1 VITRR
6 KLVIA
11 LGAGTLAPVSA
22 AAQTGKRRPVIGV
35 VRVNPRDTNETF
47 IEPFRRDMAALGWIE
62 HDNVEFMFSWA
73 GGRNTA
79 LAPLIA
85 DMVARKVDLIVT
97 FGPVGARAAL
107 QATTTIPIVAMTD
120 DLAGGGLVK
129 SMARP
134 GGNLTGV
141 SILATE
147 LDAKR
152 LEILREAAPSV
163 RRVGVLYDPELV
175 RSMSAI
181 KAAAPKLGIEIAFAS
196 GKTEAEIAEAIR
208 TLVREKVGAVNVL
221 ASANLDGVLRRDAAG
236 LDAQVGED
244 GIMLSGGER
253 QRLAIARALLA
264 SPPVLLL
271 DEPTASLDGRNEQA
285 LRQAIDAIS
294 RDRTLILVAHRLATV
309 VDADQILVLEDGR
322 LQAVGTH
329 DTLLHTSPLYRELA
343 EHQLLA

>member
-1 VITRR
+1 M
-6 KLVIA
+6 IA
-11 LGAGTLAPVSA
+11 LTAGALAPICA
-22 AAQTGKRRPVIGV
+22 IAQTGKRRPVIGV

-73 GGRNTA
+73 GGRNAA

-152 LEILREAAPSV
+152 LEILREAAPFV

-208 TLVREKVGAVNVL
+208 TLIREKVGAINVL
-221 ASANLDGVLRRDAAG
+221 ASANLNAFRAYQIAEFARARLPSIYEWPETAEQGGLLGYGPRNTAVYRQVAG
-236 LDAQVGED
+236 LIDKILRGAKPADLPVEQPTKFELVVNLKTAKAIGLT
-244 GIMLSGGER
+244 IPQTVML
-253 QRLAIARALLA
+253 RANK
-264 SPPVLLL
+264 VI
-271 DEPTASLDGRNEQA
+271 E
-285 LRQAIDAIS
+285 
-294 RDRTLILVAHRLATV
+294 
-309 VDADQILVLEDGR
+309 
-322 LQAVGTH
+322 
-329 DTLLHTSPLYRELA
+329 
-343 EHQLLA
+343 

>member
-73 GGRNTA
+73 GGGNTA

-175 RSMSAI
+175 RSMSSI

-208 TLVREKVGAVNVL
+208 TLIREKVGAVNVL
-221 ASANLDGVLRRDAAG
+221 ASANLNAFRAYQIAEFARARLPSIYEWPETAEQGGLLGYGPRNTAVYRQVAG
-236 LDAQVGED
+236 LIDKILRGAKPADLPVEQPTKFELVVNLKTAKAIGLT
-244 GIMLSGGER
+244 IPQTVML
-253 QRLAIARALLA
+253 RADK
-264 SPPVLLL
+264 VI
-271 DEPTASLDGRNEQA
+271 Q
-285 LRQAIDAIS
+285 
-294 RDRTLILVAHRLATV
+294 
-309 VDADQILVLEDGR
+309 
-322 LQAVGTH
+322 
-329 DTLLHTSPLYRELA
+329 
-343 EHQLLA
+343 

>member
-1 VITRR
+1 MITRR

-11 LGAGTLAPVSA
+11 LGAGALAPVIA

-35 VRVNPRDTNETF
+35 ARVNPRDTNETF

-107 QATTTIPIVAMTD
+107 QATTAIPIVAMTD

-208 TLVREKVGAVNVL
+208 TLIREKVGAVNVL
-221 ASANLDGVLRRDAAG
+221 ASANLNAFRAYQIAEFARARLPAIYEWPETAEQGGLLGYGPRNTAVYRQVAG
-236 LDAQVGED
+236 LIDKILRGAKPADLPVEQPTKFELVVNLKTAKAIGVAIPQT
-244 GIMLSGGER
+244 IML
-253 QRLAIARALLA
+253 RADK
-264 SPPVLLL
+264 VI
-271 DEPTASLDGRNEQA
+271 E
-285 LRQAIDAIS
+285 
-294 RDRTLILVAHRLATV
+294 
-309 VDADQILVLEDGR
+309 
-322 LQAVGTH
+322 
-329 DTLLHTSPLYRELA
+329 
-343 EHQLLA
+343 

>member
-175 RSMSAI
+175 RSMSSI

-208 TLVREKVGAVNVL
+208 TLIREKVGAVNVL
-221 ASANLDGVLRRDAAG
+221 ASANLNAFRAYQIAEFARARLPSIYEWPETAEQGGLLGYGPRNTAVYRQVAG
-236 LDAQVGED
+236 LIDKILRGAKPVDLPVEQPTKFELVVNLKTAKAIGVAIPQT
-244 GIMLSGGER
+244 IML
-253 QRLAIARALLA
+253 RADK
-264 SPPVLLL
+264 VI
-271 DEPTASLDGRNEQA
+271 E
-285 LRQAIDAIS
+285 
-294 RDRTLILVAHRLATV
+294 
-309 VDADQILVLEDGR
+309 
-322 LQAVGTH
+322 
-329 DTLLHTSPLYRELA
+329 
-343 EHQLLA
+343 

>member
-1 VITRR
+1 M
-6 KLVIA
+6 IA
-11 LGAGTLAPVSA
+11 LTAGALAPICA
-22 AAQTGKRRPVIGV
+22 IAQTGKRRPVIGV

-175 RSMSAI
+175 RSMSSI

-208 TLVREKVGAVNVL
+208 TLIREKVGAVNVL
-221 ASANLDGVLRRDAAG
+221 ASANLNAFRAYQIAEFARTRLPSIYEWPETAEQGGLLGYGPRNTAVYRQVAG
-236 LDAQVGED
+236 LIDKILRGAKPADLPVEQPTKFELVVNLKTAKAIGLT
-244 GIMLSGGER
+244 IPQTVML
-253 QRLAIARALLA
+253 RADK
-264 SPPVLLL
+264 VI
-271 DEPTASLDGRNEQA
+271 Q
-285 LRQAIDAIS
+285 
-294 RDRTLILVAHRLATV
+294 
-309 VDADQILVLEDGR
+309 
-322 LQAVGTH
+322 
-329 DTLLHTSPLYRELA
+329 
-343 EHQLLA
+343 

>member
-1 VITRR
+1 M
-6 KLVIA
+6 IA
-11 LGAGTLAPVSA
+11 LTAGALAPICA
-22 AAQTGKRRPVIGV
+22 IAQTGKRRPVIGV

-208 TLVREKVGAVNVL
+208 TLIREKVGAINVL
-221 ASANLDGVLRRDAAG
+221 ASANLNAFRAYQIAEFARARLPAIYEWPETAEQGGLLGYGPRNTAVYRQVAG
-236 LDAQVGED
+236 LVDKILRGAKPADLPVEQPTKFELVVNLKTAKAIGLT
-244 GIMLSGGER
+244 IPQTVML
-253 QRLAIARALLA
+253 RADK
-264 SPPVLLL
+264 VI
-271 DEPTASLDGRNEQA
+271 Q
-285 LRQAIDAIS
+285 
-294 RDRTLILVAHRLATV
+294 
-309 VDADQILVLEDGR
+309 
-322 LQAVGTH
+322 
-329 DTLLHTSPLYRELA
+329 
-343 EHQLLA
+343 

>member
-1 VITRR
+1 MITRR
-6 KLVIA
+6 ALIA
-11 LGAGTLAPVSA
+11 GLCASALAA
-22 AAQTGKRRPVIGV
+22 AFAMAQTGKRRPVIGV

-208 TLVREKVGAVNVL
+208 TLIREKVGAVNVL
-221 ASANLDGVLRRDAAG
+221 ASANLNAFRAYQIAEFARARLPSIYEWPETAEQGGLLGYGPRNTAVYRQVAG
-236 LDAQVGED
+236 LIDKILRGAKPADIPVEQPTKFELVVNLKTAKAIGVA
-244 GIMLSGGER
+244 IPQTVML
-253 QRLAIARALLA
+253 RADK
-264 SPPVLLL
+264 VI
-271 DEPTASLDGRNEQA
+271 Q
-285 LRQAIDAIS
+285 
-294 RDRTLILVAHRLATV
+294 
-309 VDADQILVLEDGR
+309 
-322 LQAVGTH
+322 
-329 DTLLHTSPLYRELA
+329 
-343 EHQLLA
+343 

>member
-1 VITRR
+1 
-6 KLVIA
+6 
-11 LGAGTLAPVSA
+11 
-22 AAQTGKRRPVIGV
+22 

-196 GKTEAEIAEAIR
+196 GKTEAEIADGIK
-208 TLVREKVGAVNVL
+208 TLIREKVGAVNVL
-221 ASANLDGVLRRDAAG
+221 ASANLNAFRAYQIAEFARARLPAIYEWPETAEQGGLLGYGPRNTAVYRQVAG
-236 LDAQVGED
+236 LVDKILRGAKPADLPVEQPTKFELVVNLKTAKAIGLT
-244 GIMLSGGER
+244 IPQTVML
-253 QRLAIARALLA
+253 RADK
-264 SPPVLLL
+264 VI
-271 DEPTASLDGRNEQA
+271 Q
-285 LRQAIDAIS
+285 
-294 RDRTLILVAHRLATV
+294 
-309 VDADQILVLEDGR
+309 
-322 LQAVGTH
+322 
-329 DTLLHTSPLYRELA
+329 
-343 EHQLLA
+343 

>member
-1 VITRR
+1 MITRR

-107 QATTTIPIVAMTD
+107 QATTAIPIVAMTD

-175 RSMSAI
+175 RSMSSI

-208 TLVREKVGAVNVL
+208 TLIREKVGAVNVL
-221 ASANLDGVLRRDAAG
+221 ASANLNAFRAYQIAEFARARLPSIYEWPETAEQGGLLGYGPRNTAVYRQVAG
-236 LDAQVGED
+236 LIDKILRGAKPADLPVEQPTKFELVVNLKTAKAIGLT
-244 GIMLSGGER
+244 IPQTVML
-253 QRLAIARALLA
+253 RADK
-264 SPPVLLL
+264 VI
-271 DEPTASLDGRNEQA
+271 Q
-285 LRQAIDAIS
+285 
-294 RDRTLILVAHRLATV
+294 
-309 VDADQILVLEDGR
+309 
-322 LQAVGTH
+322 
-329 DTLLHTSPLYRELA
+329 
-343 EHQLLA
+343 

>member
-11 LGAGTLAPVSA
+11 LGAGALAPVIA

-35 VRVNPRDTNETF
+35 ARVNPRDTNETF

-107 QATTTIPIVAMTD
+107 QATTAIPIVAMTD

-152 LEILREAAPSV
+152 LEILREAAPFV

-175 RSMSAI
+175 RSIASI
-181 KAAAPKLGIEIAFAS
+181 KAVAPKLGIEIAFAS

-208 TLVREKVGAVNVL
+208 TLIREKVGAVNVL
-221 ASANLDGVLRRDAAG
+221 ASANLNAFRAYQIAEFARARLPAIYEWPETAEQGGLLGYGPRNTAVYRQVAG
-236 LDAQVGED
+236 LVDKILRGAKPADLPVEQPTKFELVVNLKTAKAIGLT
-244 GIMLSGGER
+244 IPQTVML
-253 QRLAIARALLA
+253 RADK
-264 SPPVLLL
+264 VI
-271 DEPTASLDGRNEQA
+271 Q
-285 LRQAIDAIS
+285 
-294 RDRTLILVAHRLATV
+294 
-309 VDADQILVLEDGR
+309 
-322 LQAVGTH
+322 
-329 DTLLHTSPLYRELA
+329 
-343 EHQLLA
+343 

>member
-1 VITRR
+1 MITRR

-208 TLVREKVGAVNVL
+208 TLIREKVGAVNVL
-221 ASANLDGVLRRDAAG
+221 ASANLNAFRAYQIAEFARARLPSIYEWPETAEQGGLLGYGPRNTAVYRQVAG
-236 LDAQVGED
+236 LIDKILRGAKPVDIPVEQPTKFGLVVNLKTDKSIGVAIPQT
-244 GIMLSGGER
+244 IML
-253 QRLAIARALLA
+253 RADK
-264 SPPVLLL
+264 VI
-271 DEPTASLDGRNEQA
+271 E
-285 LRQAIDAIS
+285 
-294 RDRTLILVAHRLATV
+294 
-309 VDADQILVLEDGR
+309 
-322 LQAVGTH
+322 
-329 DTLLHTSPLYRELA
+329 
-343 EHQLLA
+343 

>member
-1 VITRR
+1 M
-6 KLVIA
+6 IA
-11 LGAGTLAPVSA
+11 LTAGALAPICA
-22 AAQTGKRRPVIGV
+22 IAQTGKRRPVIGV

-107 QATTTIPIVAMTD
+107 QATTAIPIVAMTD

-221 ASANLDGVLRRDAAG
+221 ASANLNAFRAYQIAEFARARLPSIYEWPETAEQGGLLGYGPRNTAVYRQVAG
-236 LDAQVGED
+236 LVDKILRGAKRADLPVEQPTKFELVVNLKTAKAIGLT
-244 GIMLSGGER
+244 IPQTVML
-253 QRLAIARALLA
+253 RADK
-264 SPPVLLL
+264 VI
-271 DEPTASLDGRNEQA
+271 Q
-285 LRQAIDAIS
+285 
-294 RDRTLILVAHRLATV
+294 
-309 VDADQILVLEDGR
+309 
-322 LQAVGTH
+322 
-329 DTLLHTSPLYRELA
+329 
-343 EHQLLA
+343 

>member
-1 VITRR
+1 MITRR

-11 LGAGTLAPVSA
+11 LSAGALAPVIA

-175 RSMSAI
+175 RSMSSI

-208 TLVREKVGAVNVL
+208 TLIREKVGAVNVL
-221 ASANLDGVLRRDAAG
+221 ASANLNAFRAYQIAEFARARLPSIYEWPETAEQGGLLGYGPRNTAVYRQVAG
-236 LDAQVGED
+236 LVDKILRGAKPADLPVEQPTKFELVVNLKTAKAIGLT
-244 GIMLSGGER
+244 IPQTVML
-253 QRLAIARALLA
+253 RADK
-264 SPPVLLL
+264 VI
-271 DEPTASLDGRNEQA
+271 Q
-285 LRQAIDAIS
+285 
-294 RDRTLILVAHRLATV
+294 
-309 VDADQILVLEDGR
+309 
-322 LQAVGTH
+322 
-329 DTLLHTSPLYRELA
+329 
-343 EHQLLA
+343 

>member
-1 VITRR
+1 MITRR

-175 RSMSAI
+175 RSMSSI

-196 GKTEAEIAEAIR
+196 GKTESEIAEAIR
-208 TLVREKVGAVNVL
+208 TLIREKVGAVNVL
-221 ASANLDGVLRRDAAG
+221 ASANLNAFRAYQIAEFARARLPSIYEWPETAEQGGLLGYGPRNTAVYRQVAG
-236 LDAQVGED
+236 LVDKILRGAKPADLPVEQPTKFELVINLKTAKAIGLT
-244 GIMLSGGER
+244 IPQTVML
-253 QRLAIARALLA
+253 RADK
-264 SPPVLLL
+264 VI
-271 DEPTASLDGRNEQA
+271 Q
-285 LRQAIDAIS
+285 
-294 RDRTLILVAHRLATV
+294 
-309 VDADQILVLEDGR
+309 
-322 LQAVGTH
+322 
-329 DTLLHTSPLYRELA
+329 
-343 EHQLLA
+343 

>member
-1 VITRR
+1 MIKRR
-6 KLVIA
+6 KLMIA
-11 LGAGTLAPVSA
+11 LGAGALTPVFA
-22 AAQTGKRRPVIGV
+22 GAQTGKRRPVIGV
-35 VRVNPRDTNETF
+35 ARVNPRDTNETF

-62 HDNVEFMFSWA
+62 HDNVEFLFSWA
-73 GGRNTA
+73 GGRNAA

-208 TLVREKVGAVNVL
+208 TLIREKVGAVNVL
-221 ASANLDGVLRRDAAG
+221 ASANLNAFRAYQIAEFARARLPSIYEWPETAEQGGLLGYGPRNTAVYRQVAG
-236 LDAQVGED
+236 LIDKILRGAKPADIPVEQPTKFELVVNLKTAKAIGVAIPQT
-244 GIMLSGGER
+244 IML
-253 QRLAIARALLA
+253 RADK
-264 SPPVLLL
+264 VI
-271 DEPTASLDGRNEQA
+271 E
-285 LRQAIDAIS
+285 
-294 RDRTLILVAHRLATV
+294 
-309 VDADQILVLEDGR
+309 
-322 LQAVGTH
+322 
-329 DTLLHTSPLYRELA
+329 
-343 EHQLLA
+343 

>member
-6 KLVIA
+6 ALIA
-11 LGAGTLAPVSA
+11 GLGASALAPA
-22 AAQTGKRRPVIGV
+22 FAMAQTGKRRPVIGV

-196 GKTEAEIAEAIR
+196 GKTEAEIADGIK
-208 TLVREKVGAVNVL
+208 TLIREKVGAVNVL
-221 ASANLDGVLRRDAAG
+221 ASANLNAFRAYQIAEFARARLPSIYEWPETAEQGGLRGYGPRNTAVYRQVAG
-236 LDAQVGED
+236 LIDKILRGAKPADLPVEQPTKFELVVNLKTAKAIGLT
-244 GIMLSGGER
+244 IPQTVML
-253 QRLAIARALLA
+253 RANK
-264 SPPVLLL
+264 VI
-271 DEPTASLDGRNEQA
+271 E
-285 LRQAIDAIS
+285 
-294 RDRTLILVAHRLATV
+294 
-309 VDADQILVLEDGR
+309 
-322 LQAVGTH
+322 
-329 DTLLHTSPLYRELA
+329 
-343 EHQLLA
+343 